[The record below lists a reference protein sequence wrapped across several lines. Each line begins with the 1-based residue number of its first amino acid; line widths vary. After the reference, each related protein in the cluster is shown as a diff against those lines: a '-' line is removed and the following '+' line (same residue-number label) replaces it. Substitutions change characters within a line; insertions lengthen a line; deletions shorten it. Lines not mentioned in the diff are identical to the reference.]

1 MNKTNNMSKY
11 KTKKAIGAALL
22 AAMLLLPMAVGAQRE
37 TGDERTTGLF
47 RHAMDLYQKQKYA
60 AAQQIFDQ
68 VAALGATA
76 DGQWLTVS
84 DACYY
89 AGVCSEKLDNDD
101 AYYRLEEFLRL
112 YPQSARQEMA
122 RFYLGNFYY
131 ARGDYERALEYYKTV
146 DAKEVEYDH
155 RSEYNFKKGYCYF
168 QKGDTKKASE
178 LFAQQVG
185 GKSKYSTSSL
195 YYYAHI
201 QYMDGQYDLALKN
214 FRELQGDKKFAKI
227 APSYI
232 ARIYYYLG
240 KDDELLRMAPELLK
254 DKDAF
259 KRSEIEQMVGEVYF
273 NRGEYKLALEHYAAA
288 RREQKQEQQTS
299 CTPQDNDYQVGYC
312 HYMLGRYDSAAVY
325 LSRKMQC
332 SDSVA
337 QNALYTLGDCYVR
350 MGRKMDARSVFQ
362 MASKMDYN
370 KQIKE
375 DALFNY
381 AKLSCE
387 LNQDAMGGSIKSFE
401 NYLKKYPK
409 GRHKTEAE
417 EILTELY
424 CSTNNYKEAI
434 RLLEQVPQRN
444 AALEQAYQRAL
455 LNRGIE
461 LCNSGKEEDGVKMY
475 EKAVKVNAVSR
486 ITADANY
493 LVGEWQYRNGQIS
506 AAEKSLNK
514 LLLSSYGSTS
524 AYANQAR
531 YTYAYVLMRQ
541 KRYDEALET
550 LGGLD
555 KRIAK
560 AEDKTSVMMRNDIHN
575 RMGDCLYVNSRFAE
589 SIVQYDKVI
598 DAKGKDADYA
608 TYQKALAYGAQGK
621 NSDKLT
627 YLNYIFERYDNS
639 PLKSK
644 AMLEIANTYMMC
656 DNNEMAMTYYNNF
669 IKQYPQSVYVKTAL
683 LNQGLIYYNTERADK
698 ALETFDRL
706 LTQYPGTDEARDAL
720 GTVKNI
726 YIEQNRVDEYF
737 SYVKRTTKVTVS
749 TVEQDSTT
757 FLAVEGRYQEG
768 DFENAAAGLENYL
781 NKFPN
786 GLFTVKAH
794 YLLADSYFRQG
805 QNEKALPHYVA
816 VASTGTNQY
825 SERSLYNAANI
836 AYSLGEYN
844 QAATLYQRLM
854 ENAESDNSLLQGEI
868 GGLRC
873 AVALK
878 SHSGVMEAGQRL
890 VNERKATT
898 ELKEEAWLAMARSCF
913 NNGDADGAYA
923 NYGNL
928 TRSANGEYNGEARC
942 RQAEILIQGGKL
954 KQAEKMIESIVS
966 DASSDYWLAYSF
978 ILWADVY
985 YANGNT
991 IQAKQTLQSVM
1002 DNYDGEDLVG
1012 VARGK
1017 YEAIVAAEQPAVQT
1031 EEEEIVIEL

>member
-1 MNKTNNMSKY
+1 MSKY
-11 KTKKAIGAALL
+11 KTMKATVAAMM
-22 AAMLLLPMAVGAQRE
+22 AAMLLLPMAVWAQRE
-37 TGDERTTGLF
+37 TGDERTTGLY
-47 RHAMDLYQKQKYA
+47 RQAMDLYQKQKYS

-68 VAALGATA
+68 VAALGTTA
-76 DGQWLTVS
+76 DAQWLTVS

-101 AYYRLEEFLRL
+101 AYFRLEEFLRL
-112 YPQSARQEMA
+112 YPQSARQDMA

-131 ARGDYERALEYYKTV
+131 ARGDYDRALEYYKAV
-146 DAKEVEYDH
+146 DPKEVEYDH

-168 QKGDTKKASE
+168 QKGDTRKASE
-178 LFAQQVG
+178 LFSQQVG
-185 GKSKYSTSSL
+185 GKSKYSASSL

-201 QYMDGQYDLALKN
+201 QYMNGQYDLALKN
-214 FRELQGDKKFAKI
+214 FRELQNDRKFAKI

-240 KDDELLRMAPELLK
+240 KDDELLRLAPQLLK

-475 EKAVKVNAVSR
+475 EKAVKVNAVPR

-550 LGGLD
+550 LRELD

-749 TVEQDSTT
+749 TVEQDSIT

-768 DFENAAAGLENYL
+768 DFENAAAGMENYL

-836 AYSLGEYN
+836 AYSLGDYN

-942 RQAEILIQGGKL
+942 RQAEILIQSGKL

-1017 YEAIVAAEQPAVQT
+1017 YEAIVAAEQPAEQP

>member
-1 MNKTNNMSKY
+1 MSKY
-11 KTKKAIGAALL
+11 KTKKAIGAALM

-68 VAALGATA
+68 VAALDATA

-475 EKAVKVNAVSR
+475 EKAVKVNAVPR

-550 LGGLD
+550 LGELD

-836 AYSLGEYN
+836 AYSLGDYN

-878 SHSGVMEAGQRL
+878 NHSGVMEAGQRL

-942 RQAEILIQGGKL
+942 RQAEILIQSGKL

-1017 YEAIVAAEQPAVQT
+1017 YEAIVAAEQPAEQP

>member
-1 MNKTNNMSKY
+1 MSKY
-11 KTKKAIGAALL
+11 KTKKAIGAALM

-475 EKAVKVNAVSR
+475 EKAVKVNAVPR

-493 LVGEWQYRNGQIS
+493 LVGECQYRNGQIS

-550 LGGLD
+550 LRELD

-836 AYSLGEYN
+836 AYSLGDYN

-942 RQAEILIQGGKL
+942 RQAEILIQSGKL

-1017 YEAIVAAEQPAVQT
+1017 YEAIVAAEQPAVQP

>member
-1 MNKTNNMSKY
+1 MSKY

>member
-1 MNKTNNMSKY
+1 MSKY
-11 KTKKAIGAALL
+11 KTKKAIGAALM

-401 NYLKKYPK
+401 DYLKKYPK

-475 EKAVKVNAVSR
+475 EKAVKVNAVPR

-550 LGGLD
+550 LGELD

-836 AYSLGEYN
+836 AYSLGDYN

-1017 YEAIVAAEQPAVQT
+1017 YEAIVAAEQPAEQP

>member
-1 MNKTNNMSKY
+1 MSKY
-11 KTKKAIGAALL
+11 KTKKAIGAALM

-68 VAALGATA
+68 VAALDATA

-401 NYLKKYPK
+401 DYLKKYPK

-475 EKAVKVNAVSR
+475 EKAVKVNAVPR

-550 LGGLD
+550 LGELD

-560 AEDKTSVMMRNDIHN
+560 AKDKTSVMMRNDIHN
-575 RMGDCLYVNSRFAE
+575 RMGDCLYVNSRFVE

-836 AYSLGEYN
+836 AYSLGDYN

-942 RQAEILIQGGKL
+942 RQAEILIQSGKL

-1017 YEAIVAAEQPAVQT
+1017 YEAIVAAEQPAEQP

>member
-1 MNKTNNMSKY
+1 MSKY
-11 KTKKAIGAALL
+11 KTKKAIGAALM

-259 KRSEIEQMVGEVYF
+259 KRSEIELMVGEVYF

-325 LSRKMQC
+325 LGRKMQC

-475 EKAVKVNAVSR
+475 EKAVKVNAVPR

-550 LGGLD
+550 LGELD

-560 AEDKTSVMMRNDIHN
+560 AKDKTSVMMRNDIHN

-836 AYSLGEYN
+836 AYSLGDYN

-1017 YEAIVAAEQPAVQT
+1017 YEAIVAAEQPAVQP

>member
-1 MNKTNNMSKY
+1 MSKY
-11 KTKKAIGAALL
+11 KTKKAIGAALM

-68 VAALGATA
+68 VAALGVTA

-401 NYLKKYPK
+401 DYLKKYPK

-455 LNRGIE
+455 FNRGIE

-475 EKAVKVNAVSR
+475 EKAVKVNAVPR

-550 LGGLD
+550 LGELD

-836 AYSLGEYN
+836 AYSLGDYN

-1017 YEAIVAAEQPAVQT
+1017 YEAIVAAEQPAEQP